1 MKNNISLKYKSI
13 FFDLDRTLWDF
24 DRSALMAFEEIFEK
38 HKLLQLGVP
47 SVSEFLKSYTIHNE
61 ELWAK
66 YRVGEITKERLRGL
80 RFYLT
85 LNDFEINNEK
95 LAESIGHDYV
105 TISPLKVSLFPNAIE
120 ILEYLKPG
128 YRLYLITNGFSEV
141 QTTKLEVSGLGRYFD
156 KVITS
161 EEAGCK
167 KPDRRIFEYAIKK
180 TGAITEYSIMIGDDP
195 DVDILGAKNFGMDQ
209 VLFDPFSK
217 YAQNGST
224 YYISDLIELKEIL

>member
-1 MKNNISLKYKSI
+1 
-13 FFDLDRTLWDF
+13 
-24 DRSALMAFEEIFEK
+24 
-38 HKLLQLGVP
+38 
-47 SVSEFLKSYTIHNE
+47 
-61 ELWAK
+61 
-66 YRVGEITKERLRGL
+66 
-80 RFYLT
+80 
-85 LNDFEINNEK
+85 
-95 LAESIGHDYV
+95 
-105 TISPLKVSLFPNAIE
+105 
-120 ILEYLKPG
+120 
-128 YRLYLITNGFSEV
+128 
-141 QTTKLEVSGLGRYFD
+141 LGRYFD

>member
-66 YRVGEITKERLRGL
+66 YRIGEITKERLRGL

-95 LAESIGHDYV
+95 LAES
-105 TISPLKVSLFPNAIE
+105 
-120 ILEYLKPG
+120 
-128 YRLYLITNGFSEV
+128 RLQIIPDNQWV
-141 QTTKLEVSGLGRYFD
+141 QR
-156 KVITS
+156 
-161 EEAGCK
+161 
-167 KPDRRIFEYAIKK
+167 
-180 TGAITEYSIMIGDDP
+180 
-195 DVDILGAKNFGMDQ
+195 
-209 VLFDPFSK
+209 
-217 YAQNGST
+217 GSNH
-224 YYISDLIELKEIL
+224 